1 MLEVKNINKSYGK
14 KDVLCGASFSAKEG
28 SIVGI
33 LGKNGCGKSTLL
45 SILAGVIKSDSGE
58 ILYNNEDLLKNN
70 KRINELCGFV
80 VQGTPLIEELSAYDN
95 LLLWYSKK
103 EIDDSAS
110 GGLIKLLGVDEFLK
124 TKVGKMSG
132 GMKKR
137 LSIACALSKDPQII
151 IMDEPTAALDLP
163 CRAEILSFILDCKK
177 KNKTVI
183 IATHTVDEI
192 EICDEL
198 FVIKDGNITKAE
210 FDGDIEALVKT
221 F

>member
-14 KDVLCGASFSAKEG
+14 KDVLCGASFYAKEG

-58 ILYNNEDLLKNN
+58 ILYKNEDLLKNK

-110 GGLIKLLGVDEFLK
+110 GGLIKLLGVNEFLK
-124 TKVGKMSG
+124 TKVSKMSG

-192 EICDEL
+192 EICNEL

>member
-1 MLEVKNINKSYGK
+1 MLEVKDIKKSYGK
-14 KDVLCGASFSAKEG
+14 KQVLRGASFTAKEG

-45 SILAGVIKSDSGE
+45 SILAGVIKADSGE
-58 ILYNNEDLLKNN
+58 LYYNNEDLLKNSRSLN
-70 KRINELCGFV
+70 QLCGFV

-103 EIDDSAS
+103 ELEDSLQS
-110 GGLIKLLGVDEFLK
+110 GLVKLLGVDGFLK
-124 TKVGKMSG
+124 TKVSKMSG

-137 LSIACALSKDPQII
+137 LSIACALSKDPDII

-163 CRAEILSFILDCKK
+163 CRAEILSFLLECKK
-177 KNKTVI
+177 QNKTVL

-198 FVIKDGNITKAE
+198 CVLRDGTLSNVE
-210 FDGDIEALVKT
+210 YNGDIGTLVNA